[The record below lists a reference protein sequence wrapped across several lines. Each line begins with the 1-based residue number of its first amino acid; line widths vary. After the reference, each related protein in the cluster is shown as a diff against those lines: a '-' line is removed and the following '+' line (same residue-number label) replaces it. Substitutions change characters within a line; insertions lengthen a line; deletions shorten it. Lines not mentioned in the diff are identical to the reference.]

1 MLTNYPNIHSLSTL
15 GVIYHF
21 NSNYRFHSLRT
32 DFAGEG
38 GSGKTMIADM
48 IQLILVGP
56 GEYESATEA
65 NDDRPVDGIILKPK
79 NNQYG
84 ASYILLNIEVNP
96 KKYIAIGVFIEK
108 SSKQARMF
116 IAQAGFDWEHV
127 LEPLSKPI
135 YFEQLLVNGKILPI
149 EELQHKLQEI
159 HIKPLTLKQYHQL
172 LFNNQILPI
181 DLSEKKTLESYAAIF
196 RSFSRG
202 SGFKKDSHSLK
213 VFLFGEDQKK
223 LIDKYQTEVKSI
235 SDDYH
240 EHDRYKKEISL
251 INQKQGFI
259 KDVFALEKTYKTLKK
274 QYFSTK
280 VLYWREQQRLTQSEF
295 DEAKKEF
302 DKSNLE
308 ELYISAKEVSLSYTE
323 ADDQAKKYS
332 ISKEAL
338 SSIVSKKKII
348 DQEKIDKYN
357 ILKSTEEKQSK
368 IHLIERLLRE
378 NENSIDNV
386 KQAYQKETA
395 YKGQKVL
402 LESFES
408 HLADRQ
414 IGTDFNK
421 SNWVNDFLTTKN
433 TYDTKI
439 AQLKVRL
446 DDLKSLLNFAD
457 LQNPLSLASWG
468 MNYFKNPLS
477 LEEESILIYF
487 QKFPRERRDFDRYIS
502 SPAELFENLDIKDS
516 NKDGFWLN
524 LDGVYEY
531 IQYVPQQYLNI
542 PVSERKKLEANL
554 ASLAED
560 VKTEYV
566 TLDNDIKQQE
576 LLKEYLFDFGGL
588 EEAIKLYNN
597 RQTYSRSVKTEYAN
611 LNQVQFDELI
621 EMYARKDSI
630 IEEHRKADSAY
641 NAAILSENDVDPNNF
656 GQQFKDAK
664 KYFSDRNI
672 AENDITAFIQKEKKK
687 LESLNKNLEEL
698 KKDQSNAIIE
708 SIEQNL
714 FKMAGTL
721 PLVTQLKS
729 EHYRNYVILKADYE
743 SKERNMLAAK
753 TNLSNALND
762 YQEQLKEKF
771 DFNLTF
777 VENIFNPDDGS
788 KSLKV
793 QYESAR
799 VGFEVKYNQVTE
811 ELEEGIQLKGSF
823 HTGQLAH
830 RLLPTVFVT
839 PVLENEDQ
847 LNEKLTE
854 RLNKLYQTIREI
866 GSRKIEI
873 LKRVFT
879 EVNKTYRSYLE
890 KVNSIDSYF
899 KKPNKSITGG
909 NKASLKYTSSVDYP
923 AKWMS
928 VFNRILDDQINNFG
942 LFEQLSEEIDI
953 NDMMKKAF
961 INEGGTKEAKIEDLL
976 DPKSYFDLDFD
987 LKLENGDKNSGSNSQ
1002 TYSGNALLG
1011 LARLSLIGDEKQP
1024 GIRIMPIDEAQGL
1037 GSNYEML
1044 KGIAVE
1050 ENYQILTMSIDTA
1063 GEIKDGEQY
1072 IYILSENKLLDE
1084 DNYVPAMGIFSD
1096 NIITRNINDFIN
1108 AEGN

>member
-1 MLTNYPNIHSLSTL
+1 MPSNYPNIHSLSTL

-32 DFAGEG
+32 DFSGEG

-65 NDDRPVDGIILKPK
+65 NDDRPIDGIILKPK

-116 IAQAGFDWEHV
+116 IAQSGFDWDHV
-127 LEPLSKPI
+127 LEPLSKPM
-135 YFEQLLVNGKILPI
+135 YYEQLLVNGKILPI
-149 EELQHKLQEI
+149 EELQHKLQEV
-159 HIKPLTLKQYHQL
+159 HVKPLTLKQYHQL
-172 LFNNQILPI
+172 LFNNKILPI

-202 SGFKKDSHSLK
+202 SGFKKDSHHLK
-213 VFLFGEDQKK
+213 IFLFGEDQKK
-223 LIDKYQTEVKSI
+223 FIDKYQTEVKSI

-259 KDVFALEKTYKTLKK
+259 KDVFALEKSYKALKR
-274 QYFSTK
+274 QYFTAK
-280 VLYWREQQRLTQSEF
+280 VLYWKEQQVLTQSES
-295 DEAKKEF
+295 DKAKKEF

-308 ELYISAKEVSLSYTE
+308 EFYISAKESSLTHIE
-323 ADDQAKKYS
+323 ADEQSKKYS
-332 ISKEAL
+332 ISKEAI
-338 SSIVSKKKII
+338 SSIENKKKII
-348 DQEKIDKYN
+348 DQEKVHKYN
-357 ILKSTEEKQSK
+357 ILKATEEKQAK
-368 IHLIERLLRE
+368 ILLIKRLLRE
-378 NENSIDNV
+378 NENSIERI
-386 KQAYQKETA
+386 KQTHQKEIV
-395 YKGQKVL
+395 YKREKNL

-408 HLADRQ
+408 HLANRQ
-414 IGTDFNK
+414 IIDGFDR
-421 SNWVNDFLTTKN
+421 SSWVNDFSKTKN
-433 TYDTKI
+433 TYEAI
-439 AQLKVRL
+439 VSQLKSKL
-446 DDLKSLLNFAD
+446 EDLKSLLNFAD
-457 LQNPLSLASWG
+457 LQNPLSLASWA

-477 LEEESILIYF
+477 LQEESILVYF
-487 QKFPRERRDFDRYIS
+487 QKFPRESQNFSRYIS
-502 SPAELFENLDIKDS
+502 SPEELFTNLDIKDP
-516 NKDGFWLN
+516 NPDGFWLN

-531 IQYVPQQYLNI
+531 IQHVPQQHLNI
-542 PVSERKKLEANL
+542 PVSERKELEANL
-554 ASLAED
+554 ATLAKD
-560 VKTEYV
+560 VKTEHD
-566 TLDNDIKQQE
+566 TLDEDINRQE
-576 LLKEYLFDFGGL
+576 LLKEQLFDFGGL
-588 EEAIKLYNN
+588 EEAIRLYSN
-597 RQTYSRSVKTEYAN
+597 RQAYKRFPKPEYEN
-611 LNQVQFDELI
+611 LDQGQFDELL
-621 EMYARKDSI
+621 ELYARKDTI
-630 IEEHRKADSAY
+630 IEDYRKADLDY

-672 AENDITAFIQKEKKK
+672 AENDIISFVQKEKKK

-698 KKDQSNAIIE
+698 KRGQSNETIE
-708 SIEQNL
+708 SVERNL
-714 FKMAGTL
+714 FKTAGTL

-729 EHYRNYVILKADYE
+729 EHYRDYVILKADHE
-743 SKERNMLAAK
+743 SKERNASVTKASL
-753 TNLSNALND
+753 TNALNE

-771 DFNLTF
+771 DFSLTHQ
-777 VENIFNPDDGS
+777 EKIFNPDEGS
-788 KSLKV
+788 KSLKT
-793 QYESAR
+793 QYDTAR
-799 VGFEVKYNQVTE
+799 IAFEVKYNQITK
-811 ELEEGIQLKGSF
+811 ELEEGEQLKDSF

-830 RLLPTVFVT
+830 KLLPTVFVT

-879 EVNKTYRSYLE
+879 EVNKTYRGYLE

-899 KKPNKSITGG
+899 KKPNKIITGG
-909 NKASLKYTSSVDYP
+909 NKASLKYTGSVDYP

-942 LFEQLSEEIDI
+942 LFEQLTEEIDI
-953 NDMMKKAF
+953 NEMMKKAF
-961 INEGGTKEAKIEDLL
+961 INEGGTKEAKIDDLL

-1011 LARLSLIGDEKQP
+1011 LARLSLIGDEDQP

-1044 KGIAVE
+1044 KSIAVE
-1050 ENYQILTMSIDTA
+1050 EKYQILTMSIDTA
-1063 GEIKDGEQY
+1063 GEIKEGEQY

-1096 NIITRNINDFIN
+1096 NVITRNINDFIN